1 MVDLFIT
8 STNKYIGVFS
18 IINVWIRRDKWSE
31 EDIHPMENPQPNIVP
46 PMARIPQVPP
56 QQVAGNR
63 RVYIPP
69 TFRRVTT
76 PPNRFVP
83 RPYIVHR
90 HVYIAP
96 SLTRL
101 PAYQYSPLWQQM
113 TQTSDEHIAPVIKL
127 PAKLRKPLMQQGVP
141 ETPGL
146 LSAELSPIREIQ
158 PDFLIRTSQMDIP
171 ATPPYSIPG
180 YLASEV
186 ECQGPGV
193 GETLLGCGML
203 FLLGIIA
210 LVILYYLAT

>member
-1 MVDLFIT
+1 M
-8 STNKYIGVFS
+8 
-18 IINVWIRRDKWSE
+18 E
-31 EDIHPMENPQPNIVP
+31 EPQPNIVP

-56 QQVAGNR
+56 QKVAENR

-76 PPNRFVP
+76 PPNRRFP
-83 RPYIVHR
+83 GPYIVHR

-171 ATPPYSIPG
+171 ATPPYSISG

-186 ECQGPGV
+186 ERQEPGV

-210 LVILYYLAT
+210 LAILYYLAT